1 MAESSENL
9 HLNFFT
15 QILDLEHVRH
25 GLIFKEPLGY
35 YLGLKTALPL
45 LLVSQ

>member
-1 MAESSENL
+1 MAESSENVHL
-9 HLNFFT
+9 HFFT
-15 QILDLEHVRH
+15 QILDVDHVRH

-35 YLGLKTALPL
+35 LGLETALPL